1 MHVIDREDELLLDLW
16 QRCRGGNVTGQIGG
30 MAAGIILS
38 DPIGGHLPEA
48 GGVLDQANCTMESL
62 AIIEAA
68 YQALR
73 PRPGRKDDN

>member
-1 MHVIDREDELLLDLW
+1 
-16 QRCRGGNVTGQIGG
+16 

-48 GGVLDQANCTMESL
+48 GGLLDQANCTMESL

-68 YQALR
+68 YQELR